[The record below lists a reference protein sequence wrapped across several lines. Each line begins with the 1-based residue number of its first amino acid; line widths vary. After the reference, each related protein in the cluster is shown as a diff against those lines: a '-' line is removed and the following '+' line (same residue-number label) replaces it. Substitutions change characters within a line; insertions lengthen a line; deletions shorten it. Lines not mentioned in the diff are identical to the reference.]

1 MLTSWYVRSEL
12 PFRIAILYAGN
23 TLSNCFGGLIAAG
36 VIGGMDGAGGIASWR
51 WLFILEGCFTIMVA
65 ILAYFVL
72 PNYPKGMLLTH

>member
-36 VIGGMDGAGGIASWR
+36 VLGGMEGVMGLRACKFGKNLLPS
-51 WLFILEGCFTIMVA
+51 ILNI
-65 ILAYFVL
+65 
-72 PNYPKGMLLTH
+72 PDSPLTDD